1 MYKRQDELPV
11 ETLDEATEMMEEDTT
26 SSLDPS
32 ALLGLELP
40 STDASGI
47 NDNLLQEIGVSTF
60 GLQNSEDQNQRTLQ
74 LLAAI
79 EVIQHNAINPTQ
91 FLDNDAGTQFQR
103 IDVEFLIDDKRV
115 GISNSNFINA
125 LKQIDSDLQD
135 AEEERALQIKI
146 SNEALFGLSISATA
160 GIVAWVLRG
169 GALLASVMAATPI
182 WASIDP
188 VRVFSGQD
196 EEKAKEASEVEKMFE

>member
-1 MYKRQDELPV
+1 MCIRD
-11 ETLDEATEMMEEDTT
+11 
-26 SSLDPS
+26 
-32 ALLGLELP
+32 
-40 STDASGI
+40 
-47 NDNLLQEIGVSTF
+47 
-60 GLQNSEDQNQRTLQ
+60 R
-74 LLAAI
+74 
-79 EVIQHNAINPTQ
+79 IQHNAINPTQ